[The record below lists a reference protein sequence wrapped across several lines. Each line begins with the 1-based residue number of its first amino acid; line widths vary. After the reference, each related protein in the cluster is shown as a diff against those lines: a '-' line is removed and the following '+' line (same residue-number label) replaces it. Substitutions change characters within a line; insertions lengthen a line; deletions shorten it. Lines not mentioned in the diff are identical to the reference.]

1 MLHPASSS
9 LIEIVWICAPAFIL
23 PLSLQN
29 HCPSTWWTRDQI
41 TYRWDSY
48 YMHNMFERQ
57 VNSDWSTA
65 RWRCDWDSD
74 ADQSCIWSAPLF
86 NMGDSWDAFLAL
98 LKILNS
104 GSQSFE
110 NIDGRS
116 SEHGRWSPRAI
127 TCGRSN
133 LHSSMGW
140 ERQGK
145 CRPVRRH
152 ASCRWA
158 APGLQAAGS
167 THSPVSRSTVIFL
180 PFMVIMILVKPRRPK
195 FLEMF
200 F

>member
-74 ADQSCIWSAPLF
+74 AEQSSVQHHGSIMGIHEMRFLLFKIW
-86 NMGDSWDAFLAL
+86 
-98 LKILNS
+98 NS
-104 GSQSFE
+104 GPQRFE
-110 NIDGRS
+110 NIGGRS
-116 SEHGRWSPRAI
+116 SEHGRWSTVLESTRAI
-127 TCGRSN
+127 TCRRSF
-133 LHSSMGW
+133 LHSSIGW
-140 ERQGK
+140 ETQGK
-145 CRPVRRH
+145 ATHQKCHPLRRH
-152 ASCRWA
+152 ASCR
-158 APGLQAAGS
+158 
-167 THSPVSRSTVIFL
+167 SP
-180 PFMVIMILVKPRRPK
+180 PRRQQAEPIPPC
-195 FLEMF
+195 LAAR
-200 F
+200 